1 MSHDDAR
8 RAEILDAI
16 FHDVRT
22 PLTVI
27 WLRVQIITREL
38 DRGRPI
44 EPDRLRRQLG
54 EVAEQVQTI
63 QRVLD
68 EVQQRQ

>member
-27 WLRVQIITREL
+27 RLRVQMICREL
-38 DRGRPI
+38 DRERPI

-54 EVAEQVQTI
+54 EVAEQVQAI

-68 EVQQRQ
+68 EFQQRQ